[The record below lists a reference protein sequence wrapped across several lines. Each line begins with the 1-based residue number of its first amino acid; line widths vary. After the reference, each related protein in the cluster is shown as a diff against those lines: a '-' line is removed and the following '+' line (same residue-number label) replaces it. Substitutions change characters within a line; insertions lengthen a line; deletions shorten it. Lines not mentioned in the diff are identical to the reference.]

1 VPAQHPFAFG
11 TALTIFGR
19 RSARKIPVWRRG
31 FPFFLGK
38 PRSAVERLRASG
50 ASQPVSRGPRW
61 KRLLAA
67 GVMTVGWPLVTFGD
81 ALRLAIKGGPE
92 TPPFSKLYSAALRR
106 NVPPNQYAR
115 YAELEAFQAA
125 EISDFLLPLD
135 LRALHSL
142 SQAQGASAADV
153 QDKAR
158 FERACKAHHLACVT
172 TIATFSD
179 GSATGE
185 AELRNWTA
193 PFFVKALT
201 GNRGAGAEQWTPAG
215 RHFVSSSGRELSIG
229 EIIEKLRPT
238 NSIVQP
244 VLEDCAELRALG
256 SVALSSL
263 RLVTAK
269 GPSIPATV
277 IAAALSLADK
287 AQSLTSHSGSLCGI
301 DVETGNVS
309 AVQEYA
315 EDREPLPIDPD
326 NPLVGFELPY
336 WPETLALVRKAHNEA
351 FPGFVTLGWDV
362 ALTPAG
368 PLLLETNVS
377 WNMAMHQT
385 LTGPLG
391 RTRLA
396 DVIDEL
402 LGPAQAR

>member
-1 VPAQHPFAFG
+1 M
-11 TALTIFGR
+11 TIFGR
-19 RSARKIPVWRRG
+19 RSARRIPVWRRG
-31 FPFFLGK
+31 FPFFLGE
-38 PRSAVERLRASG
+38 PRSAVERLRAR
-50 ASQPVSRGPRW
+50 AAARPLSQGPRW
-61 KRLLAA
+61 KGLLAA

-81 ALRLAIKGGPE
+81 ALRLAIKRRRE

-115 YAELEAFQAA
+115 YAELQGA
-125 EISDFLLPLD
+125 EISDFLLPID
-135 LRALHSL
+135 LRALRSL
-142 SQAQGASAADV
+142 GLAKGASAADV

-158 FERACKAHHLACVT
+158 FERACKARHLACVT
-172 TIATFSD
+172 AIATFSD
-179 GSATGE
+179 GAAAGE
-185 AELRNWTA
+185 AELRKWTG

-215 RHFVSSSGRELSIG
+215 RHFVSSGGRELSID
-229 EIIEKLRPT
+229 EIIDELRPT

-244 VLEDCAELRALG
+244 VLEDCTELRELG

-269 GPSIPATV
+269 GASIPATV

-301 DVETGNVS
+301 DVETGIVS

-326 NPLVGFELPY
+326 NRLVGFELPY
-336 WPETLALVRKAHNEA
+336 WPETLALVRKAHDDA